1 MKPQSSTRHTPG
13 ATAIVEEEAL
23 LRQWSIEAPSGS
35 PRKITQVVRSWVIH
49 LCRRLSSTDRN
60 PSRYLLQN
68 STGCS
73 LRRLVRRCRGKRVKD
88 SIKTPHTLTTI
99 QASMHWLFFREWEN
113 IIGKPRHR
121 TKSVP
126 PSLYI
131 PCRSAIFVW
140 VWDRRVLYQKPPNR
154 T

>member
-88 SIKTPHTLTTI
+88 SIHYNYGNREIYVESWEVRQLLPISNVKANKSQLTER
-99 QASMHWLFFREWEN
+99 QSLH
-113 IIGKPRHR
+113 
-121 TKSVP
+121 SVKH
-126 PSLYI
+126 SVHILYDT
-131 PCRSAIFVW
+131 CRNNQ
-140 VWDRRVLYQKPPNR
+140 LG
-154 T
+154 